1 MSSYL
6 DFTVDALFTMMQPL
20 TVYGY
25 TVAATDADRN
35 VYYLG
40 GEAITNK
47 AGAVRISTTVAELTQ
62 GDAPVVQVACWL
74 REQGAPFMEQA
85 LDRNGRAADADTA
98 YPNAGYQERSSITIS
113 DGGSVT
119 VSGKTA
125 GYMK

>member
-1 MSSYL
+1 MTSYL
-6 DFTVDALFTMMQPL
+6 DFTVDALFTLMQPL

-40 GEAITNK
+40 GETITNR
-47 AGAVRISTTVAELTQ
+47 AGVGRVSTTIAELTQ

-85 LDRNGRAADADTA
+85 LDRNGQAADADTY
-98 YPNAGYQERSSITIS
+98 YPNGGYSEHA
-113 DGGSVT
+113 D
-119 VSGKTA
+119 TA